1 MKKVLA
7 CVALGSLVC
16 LAAPPASSARS
27 ERTQKAAAKIDR
39 LNCTVKFHNLARYK
53 GEGWS
58 RVFKDREVAP
68 ALKALLKRDY
78 RKLVESLKS
87 VEYPDSLSFVDQNGV
102 LKLEGGVPGLRTI
115 MEAVL
120 IVEPCGNIYA
130 AVLDQGERILYFTND
145 KEKTGKLPPAI
156 EEWRQRLESSR
167 SSTGS
172 KPELPVLF
180 KSR

>member
-1 MKKVLA
+1 MKKVFA
-7 CVALGSLVC
+7 CVALITLVC
-16 LAAPPASSARS
+16 FATPQASSARS
-27 ERTQKAAAKIDR
+27 ERSPKAAAKTDKP
-39 LNCTVKFHNLARYK
+39 NCAVKFHNLARYK

-68 ALKALLKRDY
+68 ALKALLKTDY
-78 RKLVESLKS
+78 RNLVESLKN
-87 VEYPDSLSFVDQNGV
+87 VEYPDSLSFVDKNGV
-102 LKLEGGVPGLRTI
+102 LSLAGGVPGLRTI

-130 AVLDQGERILYFTND
+130 AILDQGERILYFTND